1 MRQNHTDD
9 ERDNEIVPFIGIPRK
24 WTNPALK
31 IYAIIFL
38 AYGTWMGFQEL
49 GNAAQPL
56 LTRFSAF
63 YTHLAA
69 ASVVE
74 ALLFVS
80 LIQLGDIVM
89 YLTNRFKTDVEKVRA
104 EGIEQGKAE
113 GIEQGKAE
121 GIEQGIATAY
131 QQWQAWN
138 TRRIDAEAKGLPFDE
153 PPPEPPEILKNG
165 TPTTDT

>member
-1 MRQNHTDD
+1 M
-9 ERDNEIVPFIGIPRK
+9 
-24 WTNPALK
+24 
-31 IYAIIFL
+31 
-38 AYGTWMGFQEL
+38 
-49 GNAAQPL
+49 
-56 LTRFSAF
+56 
-63 YTHLAA
+63 AA

-80 LIQLGDIVM
+80 LIQLGDILM
-89 YLTNRFKTDVEKVRA
+89 YLTNRFKTDVEKIRI
-104 EGIEQGKAE
+104 EGIEQGIEQGKAE

-138 TRRIDAEAKGLPFDE
+138 ARRIDAEAKGHPFDE

-165 TPTTDT
+165 APTD